1 MLASVYTVT
10 SVYKQGYC
18 LKQKTRSTIKEI
30 SDNLDARYRGN
41 TRFVS

>member
-1 MLASVYTVT
+1 MYTVM

-30 SDNLDARYRGN
+30 SDNLDARYRGK
-41 TRFVS
+41 TRFAG

>member
-1 MLASVYTVT
+1 MCTVM